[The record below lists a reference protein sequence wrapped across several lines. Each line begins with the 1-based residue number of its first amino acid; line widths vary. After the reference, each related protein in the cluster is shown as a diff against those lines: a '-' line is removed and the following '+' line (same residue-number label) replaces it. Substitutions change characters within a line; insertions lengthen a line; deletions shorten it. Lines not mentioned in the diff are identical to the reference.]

1 MKITKKALGGSR
13 FYYGLGWVSNGH
25 YLVPLSRVE
34 NAALFS
40 GSPEA
45 VAAAL
50 GLKDSGDVR
59 EFPDSRMV
67 DAILARVSTAEPWVV
82 SSLIVAAET
91 GYRGK
96 VSVVERVLV
105 FSASGAVAAFD
116 RSYCD
121 LLGIEPGM
129 TIWTV
134 ENGAAFLGASPMSQ
148 ERPELDEIAAI
159 LMPIR
164 YGMATF
170 ADDLGKT
177 PAAAALAFLSPV
189 DDDTT
194 ERVLSVLGMG
204 EPAAEPAPEMTPDAA
219 LDSLGINA
227 GALRTF
233 IAAEQLRAAG

>member
-25 YLVPLSRVE
+25 YMVPLSRVE

-96 VSVVERVLV
+96 VSVVERVLA
-105 FSASGAVAAFD
+105 FSASGAALALD
-116 RSYCD
+116 RSYCA

-129 TIWTV
+129 ILWARPDS
-134 ENGAAFLGASPMSQ
+134 AAFLSASPHST
-148 ERPELDEIAAI
+148 ERPAVDDIAAV
-159 LMPIR
+159 LMPVR
-164 YGMATF
+164 F
-170 ADDLGKT
+170 DF
-177 PAAAALAFLSPV
+177 AAAL
-189 DDDTT
+189 
-194 ERVLSVLGMG
+194 G
-204 EPAAEPAPEMTPDAA
+204 ELPAASALSQGEESPADTLAA
-219 LDSLGINA
+219 LARGRA
-227 GALRTF
+227 A
-233 IAAEQLRAAG
+233 IAAEKAGELRRSA